1 MSTADVFVSHVG
13 VRDTF
18 FRVFRSNADQMRT
31 LWETI
36 KFFDSR
42 ESLFARKKFKGIDGS
57 DTTTEWVVRFNLTQ
71 HAEFYQCRTL

>member
-1 MSTADVFVSHVG
+1 MCLLVMLVFVMLY
-13 VRDTF
+13 
-18 FRVFRSNADQMRT
+18 RVFRSNADQMRT